1 MAAVTEAPAR
11 TPLAYGSDNSS
22 GGVAIAAEQAPDNFQ
37 VLSVAHLGL
46 VQDVQVVQPLRFVQD
61 VNGKTET
68 IDNS

>member
-11 TPLAYGSDNSS
+11 TPLAYGSDSS